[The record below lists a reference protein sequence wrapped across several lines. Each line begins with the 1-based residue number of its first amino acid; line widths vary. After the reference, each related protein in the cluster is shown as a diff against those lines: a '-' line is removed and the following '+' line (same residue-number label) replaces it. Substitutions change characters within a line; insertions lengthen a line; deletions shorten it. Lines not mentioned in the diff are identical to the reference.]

1 MARLNKKLLFV
12 VTLGSALTVGVGGVV
27 FYQMYR
33 GDPMRHLRAGDTAFA
48 AKDYRK
54 AAESY
59 GRAISK
65 KQSDLSFYAKYLDA
79 ASRVVPESAS
89 EAQERYNLYIGTLA
103 RRAQISRGDAALWQV
118 LLDELRLQG
127 EIISTPDTWRVVAE
141 RIQSEMLS
149 SLGSDDPLMPLGT
162 AYFGYAQAQRADA
175 MTADERAKFAEQIE
189 AALPNLKDRPLDL
202 AYGALLRLAFNDAR
216 TLAAA
221 GQKER
226 AEAAWKTFDELLS
239 KAQAAAPSGAN
250 VQQIALE
257 RLAFR
262 RQAGDAAVTEAMVLD
277 VSNKLMTDALAADDP
292 VDIFNTWRTVGAS
305 NGAKGF
311 DMASTFLE
319 TYLAKRPD
327 AILHRHALARTLQSV
342 DLDRAEEQAKA
353 IVAAPRLPV
362 SLMSATQEEIRISSA
377 VQLFDIEFIRFS
389 SATDDAARAA
399 SLAKLEKL
407 RADVADLTKGAANN
421 FVVTKAD
428 GKVLFA
434 KEDYAGAA
442 QKFNELMK
450 AGALVDAELY
460 VLASLTA
467 ERQNMLGSAL
477 EYAVAGQD
485 LVPGNMDLIQRK
497 ASLEQRL
504 GRFEDARRT
513 AEAGLAMQPDNEL
526 LLRIRD
532 AAGQGAQPLGVN
544 PDDPRI
550 KALVEAERAFAAKD
564 LAKADAVLAPMLAK
578 YPDDVSLLT
587 AMAQLRFSQGK
598 RDEALAF
605 AERGLEVSPGNKKLE
620 PLVAF
625 LKSDDPVQRV
635 ITLVS
640 QQYPDGPDRMIWTYV
655 RIGNLADQTEMGLP
669 ALQRSNPAEAD
680 RQAKLIP
687 AMRTAEAEWKTK
699 ALGIDPTHPAILD
712 LDFTRALAKK
722 DYDAA
727 AKVVATATEKSK
739 DVALPFMLKARLAVE
754 TKKYGEAVST
764 IQQAFDRN
772 LDSADMWRLMGYAYE
787 QAGDL
792 PAALRA
798 YAEGYKRDPLNM
810 NNARAYVSSLI
821 KSGERQQALVVL
833 REARKV
839 AVDDAEIGDI
849 WIQLEYEIGDRSL
862 ARAMREGRYRLAPTD
877 KRNALA
883 LATMLAELQ
892 PNRED
897 IGDERGVTKYN
908 PPQWQALDEVTRQ
921 REINSARDA
930 WRRKSDTIFAEL
942 IAGDPLNPELALV
955 RAATYR
961 RQGKPAE
968 AEAALQSL
976 ITRAGDKATPQM
988 FIALGMHFSESGDL
1002 GKATEAFAEAQKRES
1017 DATRDSSAAI
1027 AEYWFQRAQWAK
1039 AIENFERVDQKVDSR
1054 SLSLR
1059 MAEAYGKLRE
1069 FDKAKAKIA
1078 EAVKD
1083 GGRDVVIDQL
1093 EANLAESLGDDL
1105 RAKGDIKGATASYDE
1120 GLAALDRAAAAMA
1133 NNPII
1138 AIQQASILRKQFDAT
1153 NNDAKLKA
1161 ALAAAD
1167 RATKLRADFWPAAQ
1181 AKSELLLATRD
1192 VNGSIAELERFMKA
1206 SPSSVD
1212 GRRRLVE
1219 MLAATG
1225 KLARAQELVSE
1236 AIGLAPGDP
1245 QWFLA
1250 RGELESAQGRL
1261 ETAILAFEQADRLR
1275 PDVTNIERIT
1285 ELKLRRPAPDW
1296 QDILAGL
1303 RARNDD
1309 LKASPYLQGAVAAAM
1324 YNAGDARRGID
1335 ALRESYRS
1343 ARTLVAANPANG
1355 RPLDQW
1361 YATLRFIYPASNTA
1375 DAEKFVME
1383 ASDGKPSTLDLRW
1396 LAEMWAASGANGASR
1411 AVETAER
1418 ALAADD
1424 KSNKAMTARLFDI
1437 IGGVKFS
1444 SGDCK
1449 GALEAFAK
1457 AAETLPDEPA
1467 ILNNFA
1473 YVAAECGTDL
1483 KPAVAAAER
1492 ASQIATS
1499 NADYLDTLGYVL
1511 YKAGDANRAKQV
1523 LNESLSIRPT
1533 ASANYHLALIA
1544 TAEGDKDGARR
1555 FLQAAGDQGP
1565 DPLLQKQ
1572 INELIQQL
1580 R

>member
-27 FYQMYR
+27 FYQTYR

-48 AKDYRK
+48 AGDFRK
-54 AAESY
+54 AADSY

-65 KQSDLSFYAKYLDA
+65 RQSDLSFYAKYLDA

-127 EIISTPDTWRVVAE
+127 EILSTSETWRVVAD
-141 RIQSEMLS
+141 RIQNEMLS
-149 SLGSDDPLMPLGT
+149 SLGETDPLVPLGA
-162 AYFGYAQAQRADA
+162 AYYGYAQAQRADA
-175 MTADERAKFAEQIE
+175 VTADERSKYSSQIE
-189 AALPNLKDRPLDL
+189 AAIPSLKDRPLDL

-221 GQKER
+221 GQKDR
-226 AEAAWKTFDELLS
+226 ADIAWKTFDELLA
-239 KAQAAAPSGAN
+239 KAQAASPNGAN
-250 VQQIALE
+250 VQQMALE
-257 RLAFR
+257 RLALR
-262 RQAGDAAVTEAMVLD
+262 RQNGDTAVTEAMVD
-277 VSNKLMTDALAADDP
+277 AASSKLMADVLASDDA
-292 VDIFNTWRTVGAS
+292 VDVFNTWRTVGAS
-305 NGAKGF
+305 NGSKGF
-311 DMASTFLE
+311 DLASTFLE
-319 TYLAKRPD
+319 TYLAKHPD

-342 DLDRAEEQAKA
+342 DLDRAEAQAKA

-362 SLMSATQEEIRISSA
+362 SLMSATQEEIRVSAA

-389 SATDDAARAA
+389 AAKDEAARAA
-399 SLAKLEKL
+399 SLANLEKL
-407 RADVADLTKGAANN
+407 RAEVAELTKGSANN

-428 GKVLFA
+428 GKLLFA
-434 KEDYAGAA
+434 KEDFAGAA

-477 EYAVAGQD
+477 ENAVAGLD
-485 LVPGNMDLIQRK
+485 LVPGNIDLIERK
-497 ASLEQRL
+497 AGLEQQL
-504 GRFEDARRT
+504 GRFDEARRT
-513 AEAGLAMQPDNEL
+513 AEIGLTIQPDNARLLKLREL
-526 LLRIRD
+526 
-532 AAGQGAQPLGVN
+532 AGNASQPLGVN

-564 LAKADAVLAPMLAK
+564 LAKADSILSPVLEK
-578 YPDDVSLLT
+578 YPDDVSILT
-587 AMAQLRFSQGK
+587 AMAQLRFSQDK
-598 RDEALAF
+598 RDEALKF
-605 AERGLEVSPGNKKLE
+605 ARRGLELSPGNKKLLQ
-620 PLVAF
+620 LVAF
-625 LKSDDPVQRV
+625 LESDDPVQRV

-640 QQYPDGPDRMIWTYV
+640 QQHPEGPERVVWTYV
-655 RIGNLADQTEMGLP
+655 RLGNLADQTEIGLP
-669 ALQRSNPAEAD
+669 AVQRGNPTEAD

-699 ALGIDPTHPAILD
+699 AYGIDPFHPAILD
-712 LDFTRALAKK
+712 LEFTRAIAKK

-727 AKVVATATEKSK
+727 NKIVATASEKSK
-739 DVALPFMLKARLAVE
+739 DAALPFMLKARLAVE

-764 IQQAFDRN
+764 VQQAFDRN

-821 KSGERQQALVVL
+821 KSGERQQALVIL

-862 ARAMREGRYRLAPTD
+862 ARSMREGRYRLAPTD

-883 LATMLAELQ
+883 LATMLSELQ

-908 PPQWQALDEVTRQ
+908 PPQWQALDEATRQ
-921 REINSARDA
+921 REINAARDA

-942 IAGDPLNPELALV
+942 IAADPANPELALV

-961 RQGKPAE
+961 RQGKLPE
-968 AEAALQSL
+968 AEGAIKSL
-976 ITRAGDKATPQM
+976 ITRAGDKATPPM
-988 FIALGMHFSESGDL
+988 FVALGMHYAESGDL
-1002 GKATEAFAEAQKRES
+1002 AKATEAFNEALKREPE
-1017 DATRDSSAAI
+1017 ATRDSSAAI
-1027 AEYWFQRAQWAK
+1027 AEYWFQRAQWEK
-1039 AIENFERVDQKVDSR
+1039 AIENFERVDQKIDSR

-1059 MAEAYGKLRE
+1059 MAEAYGKLKQ

-1093 EANLAESLGDDL
+1093 EANLSEGLGDDR
-1105 RAKGDIKGATASYDE
+1105 RAKGDIQGAIASYDE
-1120 GLAALDRAAAAMA
+1120 GLAALDRAAVAMA

-1138 AIQQASILRKQFDAT
+1138 AIQQASLLRKEFDAT
-1153 NNDAKLKA
+1153 NNEAKLKA

-1181 AKSELLLATRD
+1181 AKSELLLAMRD
-1192 VNGSIAELERFMKA
+1192 VNGAMAELERFMKA
-1206 SPSSVD
+1206 APSSVD

-1236 AIGLAPGDP
+1236 AIGLAPSDP
-1245 QWFLA
+1245 QWYLA
-1250 RGELESAQGRL
+1250 RGELEAAQGRVDS
-1261 ETAILAFEQADRLR
+1261 AILAFEQADRLR
-1275 PDVTNIERIT
+1275 ADPTNLERIT
-1285 ELKLRRPAPDW
+1285 ELKLRRPSPDW

-1303 RARNDD
+1303 RARTDD

-1324 YNAGDARRGID
+1324 YNAGDTRRGID

-1343 ARTLVAANPANG
+1343 ARAMVAANPENQRA
-1355 RPLDQW
+1355 LDRW
-1361 YATLRFIYPASNTA
+1361 YATLRFVYPTANTA

-1383 ASDGKPSTLDLRW
+1383 ASEGKPTAQDLRW
-1396 LAEMWAASGANGASR
+1396 LAEMWAATGASGSSR
-1411 AVETAER
+1411 AIETAQR
-1418 ALAADD
+1418 AIAADD
-1424 KSNKAMTARLFDI
+1424 KKNKALTARLFDI

-1444 SGDCK
+1444 SGDCT
-1449 GALEAFAK
+1449 GALEAFGK

-1483 KPAVAAAER
+1483 KPAIAAAER
-1492 ASQIATS
+1492 AAQIASS
-1499 NADYLDTLGYVL
+1499 NADYLDTFGYVL
-1511 YKAGDANRAKQV
+1511 FKSGDRSRAKQV
-1523 LNESLSIRPT
+1523 LNDSLRVRET

-1544 TAEGDKDGARR
+1544 VAENDKDGARS
-1555 FLQAAGDQGP
+1555 FLKAAGDLGP